1 MSRNHGHYFKNVS
14 HLKEVDFYRIAD
26 LFGITDQAIGHAVK
40 KLLVPGIRGAKGFRQ
55 DIQEAVDTLNRRLE
69 MLDEDEKQGD
79 LFEDLQ
85 IKDLQVPPLR
95 EEWNVSCNY
104 GGLPKEPAPCTIPG
118 VCNNQEECAK
128 PRECATKPRKGPF
141 CIHIFRSRLC
151 GATNLL
157 HLECNKTLEDCKKFE
172 SVPNFKP

>member
-26 LFGITDQAIGHAVK
+26 LFGITDQAIGHAIK

-55 DIQEAVDTLNRRLE
+55 DVQEAVDTLNRRLE
-69 MLDEDEKQGD
+69 MLNEDEKQGD
-79 LFEDLQ
+79 LFNGIEIQL
-85 IKDLQVPPLR
+85 PEPG
-95 EEWNVSCNY
+95 SCKSPNICA
-104 GGLPKEPAPCTIPG
+104 KH
-118 VCNNQEECAK
+118 EECLK
-128 PRECATKPRKGPF
+128 PVKCETEPKKGPF

-157 HLECNKTLEDCKKFE
+157 HLECNKTLEDCKKFDC
-172 SVPNFKP
+172 VPNFKP